1 MLPFACVWRYNFT
14 SYEHWA
20 PVMKFGFGSSTEK
33 DGPGKNGSPRIER
46 VSPAAA
52 IPGGEI
58 AIHGAGFTSRQ
69 GARPIVRFGEAEATL
84 NLASSK
90 QLVVRVPENASG
102 GALQVVQADH
112 ESQPFPVSVAF
123 QIADN
128 LHPVANPAVD
138 PNGNI
143 YVTFSGPRGQRVP
156 VSLYKISSNYTV
168 KPFVT
173 SLINPTGLALDRNGN
188 LFVSCRHDGTIY
200 RVPPDGRA
208 EQWMEGMGT
217 ATGIAFDG
225 HGNLF
230 VGDRSGTIFKISKDR
245 EIFVFATLEPSMS
258 AYHLAFHPNGDLYVT
273 GPTTSSYDRIYRITP
288 GGDVHVFFRGLGR
301 PQGMAFDRES
311 NLYLAA
317 SFGGRRGIVRINPQG
332 RAEHVLSGSALVGL
346 ALLPSGRAIVAANSA
361 LFTLDWDVSG
371 LPLLG

>member
-1 MLPFACVWRYNFT
+1 
-14 SYEHWA
+14 
-20 PVMKFGFGSSTEK
+20 MKFGFGSSSEKGGPEK
-33 DGPGKNGSPRIER
+33 DAAGKNGIPRIDG

-58 AIHGAGFTSRQ
+58 SIHGAGFTSRH
-69 GARPIVRFGEAEATL
+69 GVRPVVRFGEAEAAL
-84 NLASSK
+84 SLASGK
-90 QLVVRVPENASG
+90 HLIARVPENARG
-102 GALQVVQADH
+102 GALQVVQAER
-112 ESQPFPVSVAF
+112 ESRPFPVFVAF

-128 LHPVANPAVD
+128 LHPVSNPAVD

-156 VSLYKISSNYTV
+156 VSLYKISSSYTV

-217 ATGIAFDG
+217 ATGMAFDG

-230 VGDRSGTIFKISKDR
+230 VGDRSGTIFKISQER
-245 EIFVFATLEPSMS
+245 EIFVFATLEPSMA

-273 GPTTSSYDRIYRITP
+273 GPTTSSYDRVYRITQ
-288 GGDVHVFFRGLGR
+288 GGDVHVFYRGLGR

-317 SFGGRRGIVRINPQG
+317 SLAGRRGIVRISPQG
-332 RAEHVLSGSALVGL
+332 HAEHVLSGSALVGL
-346 ALLPSGRAIVAANSA
+346 ALLPSGRTIVAANSA
-361 LFTLDWDVSG
+361 LFTLDWDVHG

>member
-1 MLPFACVWRYNFT
+1 
-14 SYEHWA
+14 
-20 PVMKFGFGSSTEK
+20 MKFGFGSSP
-33 DGPGKNGSPRIER
+33 DKNGIPHIE
-46 VSPAAA
+46 SIAPSAA

-58 AIHGAGFTSRQ
+58 AIHGSGFTSRH
-69 GARPIVRFGEAEATL
+69 GVRPIVRFGEAEAAL
-84 NLASSK
+84 SLASSNR
-90 QLVVRVPENASG
+90 LLARVPDNASG
-102 GALQVVQADH
+102 SALQVVQAEQ
-112 ESQPFPVSVAF
+112 ESSPFPVSIGF

-128 LHPVANPAVD
+128 LHPVSNPAVD
-138 PNGNI
+138 SNGNI

-156 VSLYKISSNYTV
+156 VSLYKISSDYTV

-173 SLINPTGLALDRNGN
+173 SLVNPTGLALDRNGN

-208 EQWMEGMGT
+208 EQWMEGMGI

-230 VGDRSGTIFKISKDR
+230 VGDRSGTIFKISPSR

-258 AYHLAFHPNGDLYVT
+258 AYHLAFHPSGELYVT
-273 GPTTSSYDRIYRITP
+273 GPTTSSYDRVYRITQ
-288 GGDVHVFFRGLGR
+288 GGDVNIFYRGLGR

-317 SFGGRRGIVRINPQG
+317 SLGGRRGVVRITPQG
-332 RAEHVLSGSALVGL
+332 HAEHVLSGSALVGL
-346 ALLPSGRAIVAANSA
+346 TLLPTGRTILAANSA
-361 LFTLDWDVSG
+361 LFTLDWDVRG

>member
-1 MLPFACVWRYNFT
+1 
-14 SYEHWA
+14 
-20 PVMKFGFGSSTEK
+20 MKLGFGSSPE
-33 DGPGKNGSPRIER
+33 KNGIPHIER
-46 VSPAAA
+46 VSPSAA

-58 AIHGAGFTSRQ
+58 AIYGGGFTSRH
-69 GARPIVRFGEAEATL
+69 GALPTVRFGEAEAAL
-84 NLASSK
+84 SLASSNR
-90 QLVVRVPENASG
+90 VIARVPENASG
-102 GALQVVQADH
+102 STVQVVQSEH
-112 ESQPFPVSVAF
+112 ESEPFPVSVAF

-128 LHPVANPAVD
+128 LHPVSNPAVD
-138 PNGNI
+138 GNGNI

-173 SLINPTGLALDRNGN
+173 SLINPTGLAVDRNGN

-208 EQWMEGMGT
+208 EQWMEGMGI

-230 VGDRSGTIFKISKDR
+230 VGDRSGTIFKISAER
-245 EIFVFATLEPSMS
+245 EIFVFATLEPSMA
-258 AYHLAFHPNGDLYVT
+258 AYHLAFHPSGDLYVT
-273 GPTTSSYDRIYRITP
+273 GPTTSSYDRIYRISQ
-288 GGDVHVFFRGLGR
+288 GGEVSVFYRGLGR

-317 SFGGRRGIVRINPQG
+317 SLGGRRGIVKITPQG
-332 RAEHVLSGSALVGL
+332 HAEHVLSGSALVGL
-346 ALLPSGRAIVAANSA
+346 TLLPTGRTILAANDS
-361 LFTLDWDVSG
+361 LFTLDWDVRG

>member
-1 MLPFACVWRYNFT
+1 
-14 SYEHWA
+14 
-20 PVMKFGFGSSTEK
+20 MKFVFGSSP
-33 DGPGKNGSPRIER
+33 DKNGVPHIER
-46 VSPAAA
+46 IAPSAA

-58 AIHGAGFTSRQ
+58 AVHGSGFTSRH
-69 GARPIVRFGEAEATL
+69 GVRPLVRFGEAEAAL
-84 NLASSK
+84 SLASSNR
-90 QLVVRVPENASG
+90 LVARVPENATG
-102 GALQVVQADH
+102 GALQVVQADQ
-112 ESQPFPVSVAF
+112 ESQLFPVSIGF

-128 LHPVANPAVD
+128 LHPVTNPAVD
-138 PNGNI
+138 SNGNI

-156 VSLYKISSNYTV
+156 VSLYRIDSNYTV

-173 SLINPTGLALDRNGN
+173 SLVNPTGLALDRNGN

-208 EQWMEGMGT
+208 EQWMEGMGI

-230 VGDRSGTIFKISKDR
+230 VGDRSGTIFKISPSR

-258 AYHLAFHPNGDLYVT
+258 AYHLAFHPSGELYVT
-273 GPTTSSYDRIYRITP
+273 GPTTSSYDRVYRITH
-288 GGDVHVFFRGLGR
+288 GGDVNVFYRGLGR

-317 SFGGRRGIVRINPQG
+317 SLGGRRGIVRITPQG
-332 RAEHVLSGSALVGL
+332 HAEHVLSGSALVGL
-346 ALLPSGRAIVAANSA
+346 TLLPTGRTILAANSA
-361 LFTLDWDVSG
+361 LFTLDWDVRG

>member
-1 MLPFACVWRYNFT
+1 
-14 SYEHWA
+14 
-20 PVMKFGFGSSTEK
+20 MKFGFGSSPE
-33 DGPGKNGSPRIER
+33 KNGIPHIER
-46 VSPAAA
+46 VSPSAA
-52 IPGGEI
+52 IPGGEM
-58 AIHGAGFTSRQ
+58 AIYGSGFTSRH
-69 GARPIVRFGEAEATL
+69 GARPTVRFGEAEAAL
-84 NLASSK
+84 SLASSNR
-90 QLVVRVPENASG
+90 VIARVPENASG
-102 GALQVVQADH
+102 STVQVVQSEH
-112 ESQPFPVSVAF
+112 ESEPFPVSVAF

-128 LHPVANPAVD
+128 LHPVSNPAVD
-138 PNGNI
+138 GNGNI

-208 EQWMEGMGT
+208 EQWMEGMGI
-217 ATGIAFDG
+217 ASGIAFDG

-230 VGDRSGTIFKISKDR
+230 VGDRSGTIFKISAER
-245 EIFVFATLEPSMS
+245 EIFVFATLEPSMA
-258 AYHLAFHPNGDLYVT
+258 AYHLAFHPSGDLYVT
-273 GPTTSSYDRIYRITP
+273 GPTTSSYDRVYRISQ
-288 GGDVHVFFRGLGR
+288 GGEVSVFYRGLGR

-317 SFGGRRGIVRINPQG
+317 SLGGRRGIVKITPQG
-332 RAEHVLSGSALVGL
+332 HAEHVLSGSALVGL
-346 ALLPSGRAIVAANSA
+346 TLLPTGRTILAANDS
-361 LFTLDWDVSG
+361 LFTLDWDVRG

>member
-1 MLPFACVWRYNFT
+1 
-14 SYEHWA
+14 
-20 PVMKFGFGSSTEK
+20 MKFGFGSSP
-33 DGPGKNGSPRIER
+33 DKNGIPHIDRIMP
-46 VSPAAA
+46 SAA

-58 AIHGAGFTSRQ
+58 AIHGSEFTSRHGVQ
-69 GARPIVRFGEAEATL
+69 PVVRFGEAEAAL
-84 NLASSK
+84 SLASSDR
-90 QLVVRVPENASG
+90 LIARVPENASG
-102 GALQVVQADH
+102 GAVQVVQADK
-112 ESQPFPVSVAF
+112 ESQPFPVSIGF

-128 LHPVANPAVD
+128 LHPVTNAVVD
-138 PNGNI
+138 SNGNI

-173 SLINPTGLALDRNGN
+173 SLTNPTGLALDRNGN

-200 RVPPDGRA
+200 KVPPDGRA
-208 EQWMEGMGT
+208 EQWMEGMGI

-230 VGDRSGTIFKISKDR
+230 VGDRSGTIFKISPSR
-245 EIFVFATLEPSMS
+245 EIFVFATLEPSVS
-258 AYHLAFHPNGDLYVT
+258 AYHLAFHPSGELYVT
-273 GPTTSSYDRIYRITP
+273 GPTTSSFDRIYRITQ
-288 GGDVHVFFRGLGR
+288 GGDVNVFYRGLGR

-317 SFGGRRGIVRINPQG
+317 SLGGRRGIVRITPQG
-332 RAEHVLSGSALVGL
+332 HAEHVLSGSALVGL
-346 ALLPSGRAIVAANSA
+346 NLLSTGRAILAANSC
-361 LFTLDWDVSG
+361 LFTLDWDVRG